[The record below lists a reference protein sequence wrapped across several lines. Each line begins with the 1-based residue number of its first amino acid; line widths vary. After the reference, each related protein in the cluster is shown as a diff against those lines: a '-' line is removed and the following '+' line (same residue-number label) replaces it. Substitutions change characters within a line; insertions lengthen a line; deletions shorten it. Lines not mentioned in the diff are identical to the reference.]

1 MSRTSKPTGT
11 REFGEALAGAEI
23 VAGKEL
29 AEASGSLVLFME
41 RSATLAATQA
51 RWLFGDY
58 SSFWLEAMTQP
69 GSPAPL
75 AKLLRQRV
83 SHVAEGLRELSE
95 LAAIPCRFSRSA
107 SELAESV
114 AATERARQP

>member
-1 MSRTSKPTGT
+1 MSERT

-41 RSATLAATQA
+41 KSATLALNHT
-51 RWLFGDY
+51 RWLLGDY
-58 SSFWLEAMTQP
+58 GSFWLESMTQP

-75 AKLLRQRV
+75 AKLLRQRMG
-83 SHVAEGLRELSE
+83 HIAEGVRGLSE
-95 LAAIPCRFSRSA
+95 LAAIPMNLGRGA
-107 SELAESV
+107 TELAENV
-114 AATERARQP
+114 VEAERTHPP